1 MGLGVSTEQTER
13 LCERV
18 GWQPALFALCP
29 NPNRQAGDK
38 IIMDITTAERNTQ
51 ANLTHEQ
58 YIALCKSYG
67 ESYSTLTEAGR
78 DEILAEII
86 RYVEGLAHSRHAK
99 FFARFADQ
107 DEYEAWLSARQ
118 GW

>member
-1 MGLGVSTEQTER
+1 
-13 LCERV
+13 V
-18 GWQPALFALCP
+18 GWQPTLFALCP

-38 IIMDITTAERNTQ
+38 VIMDTTNAERNTQ
-51 ANLTHEQ
+51 ANLTHEE

-99 FFARFADQ
+99 FFARFANE
-107 DEYEAWLSARQ
+107 DEYEAWLLQRL
-118 GW
+118 WW